1 MRRKPSHALLAAAA
15 LALSLCSCHTQALD
29 EQRIQKGK
37 ELTAKVEGFRRE
49 KGRLPDSLGELGVEE
64 IIEGPLYYTK
74 SGETSYTIHF
84 GTTLGESVIYN
95 SDTKEWR

>member
-1 MRRKPSHALLAAAA
+1 MRRNKSHILLAAGA
-15 LALSLCSCHTQALD
+15 LAHSLCSCHTQALD
-29 EQRIQKGK
+29 EQRIQKGN
-37 ELTAKVEGFRRE
+37 ELIAKVESYRRE

-64 IIEGPLYYTK
+64 KIVGPLYYTK
-74 SGETSYTIHF
+74 KGETFYSIHF